1 MRLKALLEIYAV
13 HSFRRVFDVATLAQ
27 VVALRA
33 AVAGLR
39 HPASSAGLAR
49 PDEQHYRRDGRYA
62 ERLRFLAALPCR
74 RRDDGAQ

>member
-1 MRLKALLEIYAV
+1 MIPTQIYKID
-13 HSFRRVFDVATLAQ
+13 HSRRVSDVATLPQ

-62 ERLRFLAALPCR
+62 ERLRFRAALPCR
-74 RRDDGAQ
+74 RRYDGAQ